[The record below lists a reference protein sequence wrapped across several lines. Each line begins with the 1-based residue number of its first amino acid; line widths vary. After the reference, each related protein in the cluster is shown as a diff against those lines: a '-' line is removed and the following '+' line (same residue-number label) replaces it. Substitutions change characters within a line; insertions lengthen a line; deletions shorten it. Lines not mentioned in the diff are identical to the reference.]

1 VFVAT
6 GLLAGLGCAELV
18 LSWYYATRPILF
30 PEGVMTRDGSSYG
43 YRPSSGL
50 RGPLMQSPAG
60 DLRAAI
66 FTDDWGLRVSS
77 TASVATPERGDR
89 ILALGDSQT
98 FGAWVEG
105 EAAYPAVLDRLFG
118 GETDPVRVL
127 NAGVP
132 GYGTADALA
141 YYGDRLHR
149 LRARLV
155 ILGLFLGN
163 DVADNV
169 RAAVSR
175 PMELSIPLKSRL
187 RRLHFYRLLAE
198 SYDSLLIRLGLRSAG
213 FYSGTALLED
223 PPQPWVDGGWQR
235 TRTLLGELADAVRS
249 HDARL
254 VVVVLPFGNQVVPHL
269 RESWGDDRLNGPQR
283 RVAAMCG
290 EFGLQC
296 IDVLEALQAEAD
308 RGVEVFFPE
317 RDIYSFAVNY
327 IHLTPDGHDA
337 VARVVAAALEA
348 NR

>member
-1 VFVAT
+1 
-6 GLLAGLGCAELV
+6 
-18 LSWYYATRPILF
+18 
-30 PEGVMTRDGSSYG
+30 MTRDGSSYG
-43 YRPSSGL
+43 YRPTSGL

-66 FTDDWGLRVSS
+66 YTDDWGLRVSS
-77 TASVATPERGDR
+77 TASVATTDRGDR
-89 ILALGDSQT
+89 ILVLGDSQT

-105 EAAYPAVLDRLFG
+105 EAAYPTVLDRLF
-118 GETDPVRVL
+118 EDEANPVRVL

-141 YYGDRLHR
+141 YYSDRLHR
-149 LRARLV
+149 LQARLV
-155 ILGLFLGN
+155 VLGLFLGN

-175 PMELSIPLKSRL
+175 PMELNIPLKSRL

-198 SYDSLLIRLGLRSAG
+198 SYDSLLVRLGFRSAG

-223 PPQPWVDGGWQR
+223 PPQPWVDEGWQR
-235 TRTLLGELADAVRS
+235 TRTLLSELADAVRS

-269 RESWGDDRLNGPQR
+269 RQSWEGDSLNGPQR
-283 RVAAMCG
+283 RVAAMCR
-290 EFGLQC
+290 EIGLQC
-296 IDVLEALQAEAD
+296 IDVLVALQAEAD
-308 RGVEVFFPE
+308 RGVSVFFPE
-317 RDIYSFAVNY
+317 RDIYSFAVNF
-327 IHLTPDGHDA
+327 IHLTPAGHDA
-337 VARVVAAALEA
+337 VARAMAKALEA